1 MIIASAIDAA
11 MSAEERSVKLMNSNP
26 TQCQRVL
33 DYMCEHG
40 SVTQCEALKDLG
52 VMRLASRISEL
63 RRNGHKIESQM
74 VKVENR
80 YGETCRV
87 KRYFLKG
94 DANG

>member
-1 MIIASAIDAA
+1 
-11 MSAEERSVKLMNSNP
+11 MNSNP
-26 TQCQRVL
+26 TQAERVL
-33 DYMCEHG
+33 TYIAEHG
-40 SVTQCEALKDLG
+40 SVTQFEALKDLG

-63 RRNGHKIESQM
+63 RKNGHEIVSQM

-94 DANG
+94 DTNG